1 METLISQIKT
11 LASSA
16 DEAAR
21 RALLDALVDLQ
32 NQLEAPSDTLS
43 RLYGLQLIPTVARI
57 GVDLKL
63 FEILAESDKPQ
74 DVATLAKET
83 GAAPV
88 LLGND

>member
-11 LASSA
+11 SASSA

-32 NQLEAPSDTLS
+32 NQLEAPTDTLS
-43 RLYGLQLIPTVARI
+43 RIYGLQLVPTVARI
-57 GVDLKL
+57 VVDLKL
-63 FEILAESDKPQ
+63 FEILAENDKPQ
-74 DVATLAKET
+74 DVATLAKKT